1 MELRVNEVNAGDEI
15 YIRTQFSDYRFR
27 VIHPCQCK
35 GFLSGGPLGEQQHEA
50 FSRGH
55 YCRRTLMLA
64 G

>member
-27 VIHPCQCK
+27 VIHPCQCE